1 MDGVRIVGHAGSAI
15 GQFAEL
21 LTVPE
26 RDFAVVSLSNAG
38 PDGIPCNQAIVRW
51 ALRTYLGV
59 TDRDPE
65 PLPYDEAQAQAV
77 VGSYENDAMT
87 LTIATHRAGLMLEAA
102 LKPEVRAALDTDPG
116 PDPAPC
122 DLGLLP
128 GAGTSTSSPAASSR
142 GIAASSP
149 ATRAARSWE
158 STSLADCSTGFRRTP
173 SDARSVEKEV
183 DCEKGLGASTRVA
196 APGS

>member
-1 MDGVRIVGHAGSAI
+1 MKEPTAALQASSLGDAIGMGWLLRDVDGVRLVGHAGSAI

-21 LTVPE
+21 VTVPE
-26 RDFAVVSLSNAG
+26 RDFAVISLTNAS
-38 PDGIPCNQAIVRW
+38 PAGIPCNQAIVRW

-59 TDRDPE
+59 THRDPE

-122 DLGLLP
+122 DLVLLAGDEYILTSGEFKGNRGFFTRDEN
-128 GAGTSTSSPAASSR
+128 GAVVGVA
-142 GIAASSP
+142 
-149 ATRAARSWE
+149 
-158 STSLADCSTGFRRTP
+158 LAGRLFNLVPT
-173 SDARSVEKEV
+173 DAE
-183 DCEKGLGASTRVA
+183 
-196 APGS
+196 